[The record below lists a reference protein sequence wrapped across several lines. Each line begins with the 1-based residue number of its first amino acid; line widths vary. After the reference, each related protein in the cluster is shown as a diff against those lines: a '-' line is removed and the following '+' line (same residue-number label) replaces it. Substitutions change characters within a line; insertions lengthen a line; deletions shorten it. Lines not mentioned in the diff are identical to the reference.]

1 MNPFRRAQVAVQN
14 AAEAASTSTL
24 DLKTASYRWVPC
36 VMIGAKCGPAPW
48 RKFLSRRRVV
58 MGHRL
63 ELITLPG
70 SRPKGKAAVKAY
82 KRARVRSERGRL
94 RANVVN
100 FDRSLDGADITQVSL

>member
-24 DLKTASYRWVPC
+24 DLKTTSYRWVPC
-36 VMIGAKCGPAPW
+36 VMIGAKRGPAPW
-48 RKFLSRRRVV
+48 RKFLGRRRVV
-58 MGHRL
+58 TGHRL

-82 KRARVRSERGRL
+82 KRARVRQSEKFKQ
-94 RANVVN
+94 RAEIRRWMRNLP
-100 FDRSLDGADITQVSL
+100 RWKGAVA